1 MSILSTR
8 SKSIQ
13 ETSLDEVF
21 VIYGDA
27 GSGKTVL
34 ASTFPKTPDAPML
47 YLDILEGGT
56 GSIAQEHAENITVVD
71 IMKFEELD
79 EVLTDVMNGYTVDN
93 GKQIPVKF
101 STIVFD
107 SATQMEYLLK
117 EYLKR
122 SSGKSSM
129 NLKLWGEAKDNQDT
143 IWNLAKGL
151 HKKTGAKIVIICH
164 QKEQKDENDPS
175 FNKLI
180 PSLMT
185 SASSSLCAKASF
197 VWYTKVEKETQVNAD
212 GTTSPKTT
220 YYTYIDAYPYLVTKC
235 RKPANMTGVPTKAK
249 NLSYAVF
256 ERNVLNAL
264 RQLRGSTVS
273 QQGATTAA
281 KAKTRASAKGAPETA
296 EASTPVTDGGN
307 V

>member
-8 SKSIQ
+8 GKTIQ
-13 ETSLDEVF
+13 ETPLDEVF

-34 ASTFPKTPDAPML
+34 ASTFPKTKDAPML

-56 GSIAQEHAENITVVD
+56 GSIDPAYADNIMVVD
-71 IMKFEELD
+71 ILKFEELD
-79 EVLTDVMNGYTVDN
+79 EVLTDAMNGYTIDEN
-93 GKQIPVKF
+93 GQQIPVKF
-101 STIVFD
+101 STIVLD

-122 SSGKSSM
+122 TSGKSSM
-129 NLKLWGEAKDNQDT
+129 NLKLWGEARESQDT
-143 IWNLAKGL
+143 IWNLAKNL

-185 SASSSLCAKASF
+185 SSASSLCAKASF
-197 VWYTKVEKETQVNAD
+197 VWYTKVEKDTIINKD
-212 GTTSPKTT
+212 GTTGTRT
-220 YYTYIDAYPYLVTKC
+220 EYYTYIDAYPYLVTKC
-235 RKPANMTGVPTKAK
+235 RKPVTMTGIPVKAK
-249 NLSYAVF
+249 NLTYDMF
-256 ERNVLNAL
+256 ERNVLHKL
-264 RQLRGSTVS
+264 RQLRGSAGQSTSAQTPANTSSKKSTKVV
-273 QQGATTAA
+273 TTDDDTQA
-281 KAKTRASAKGAPETA
+281 
-296 EASTPVTDGGN
+296 
-307 V
+307 

>member
-8 SKSIQ
+8 GKTIQ
-13 ETSLDEVF
+13 ETPLDEVF

-34 ASTFPKTPDAPML
+34 ASTFPKTKDAPML

-56 GSIAQEHAENITVVD
+56 GSIDQSYAENIVVVD
-71 IMKFEELD
+71 ILKFEELD
-79 EVLTDVMNGYTVDN
+79 EVLTDVMNGYTIDEN
-93 GKQIPVKF
+93 GQKIPVKY
-101 STIVFD
+101 STIVMD

-122 SSGKSSM
+122 AAGKTSM
-129 NLKLWGEAKDNQDT
+129 NLKLWGETRESQDT
-143 IWNLAKGL
+143 IWNLAKNL

-185 SASSSLCAKASF
+185 SSSSSLCAKASF
-197 VWYTKVEKETQVNAD
+197 VWYTKVEKETMVNKD
-212 GTTSPKTT
+212 GTTGTKTT

-235 RKPANMTGVPTKAK
+235 RKPVTMTDIPVKAK
-249 NLSYAVF
+249 NLNYDMF
-256 ERNVLNAL
+256 DRNVLNKL
-264 RQLRGSTVS
+264 RQLRNSGSTS
-273 QQGATTAA
+273 QSGSTAQQTFA
-281 KAKTRASAKGAPETA
+281 KASSKKSSQGVNNNDEPQT
-296 EASTPVTDGGN
+296 
-307 V
+307 

>member
-8 SKSIQ
+8 GKTIQ
-13 ETSLDEVF
+13 ETPLDEVF

-34 ASTFPKTPDAPML
+34 ASTFPKTKDAPML

-56 GSIAQEHAENITVVD
+56 GSIDIAYAENITVVD
-71 IMKFEELD
+71 ILKFEELD
-79 EVLTDVMNGYTVDN
+79 EVLTDAMNGYTVDDN
-93 GKQIPVKF
+93 GTQIPIKF
-101 STIVFD
+101 STIVID

-122 SSGKSSM
+122 TSGKSSM
-129 NLKLWGEAKDNQDT
+129 NLKLWGEAKESQDT
-143 IWNLAKGL
+143 IWNLAKNL

-185 SASSSLCAKASF
+185 SSSSSLCAKASF
-197 VWYTKVEKETQVNAD
+197 VWYTKVEKETIVNKD
-212 GTTSPKTT
+212 GSTGTKTT

-235 RKPANMTGVPTKAK
+235 RKPVTMQDIPVKAK
-249 NLSYAVF
+249 NLSYDAF
-256 ERNVLNAL
+256 ERNVLNKL
-264 RQLRGSTVS
+264 RQLRSTP
-273 QQGATTAA
+273 ATAQ
-281 KAKTRASAKGAPETA
+281 ASAPSKGTKT
-296 EASTPVTDGGN
+296 STTTKEQ
-307 V
+307 

>member
-8 SKSIQ
+8 GKTIQ
-13 ETSLDEVF
+13 ETPLDEVF

-34 ASTFPKTPDAPML
+34 ASTFPKMKDAPML

-56 GSIAQEHAENITVVD
+56 GSIDQSYAENIVVVD
-71 IMKFEELD
+71 ILKFEELD
-79 EVLTDVMNGYTVDN
+79 EVLTDAMNGYTIDEN
-93 GKQIPVKF
+93 GQQIPVKF
-101 STIVFD
+101 STIVMD

-122 SSGKSSM
+122 ASGKTSM
-129 NLKLWGEAKDNQDT
+129 NLKLWGETRESQDT
-143 IWNLAKGL
+143 IWNLAKNL

-185 SASSSLCAKASF
+185 SSSSSLCAKASF
-197 VWYTKVEKETQVNAD
+197 VWYTKVEKETIINKD
-212 GTTSPKTT
+212 GTTGNKTM

-235 RKPANMTGVPTKAK
+235 RKPVTMTDIPVKAK
-249 NLSYAVF
+249 NLTYDIF
-256 ERNVLNAL
+256 ERNVLNKL
-264 RQLRGSTVS
+264 RLLRSGGQASSATVQTSTQS
-273 QQGATTAA
+273 TS
-281 KAKTRASAKGAPETA
+281 KKSSKGV
-296 EASTPVTDGGN
+296 VTNDEPQT
-307 V
+307 

>member
-8 SKSIQ
+8 GKTIQ
-13 ETSLDEVF
+13 ETPLDEVF

-34 ASTFPKTPDAPML
+34 ASTFPKTKDAPML

-56 GSIAQEHAENITVVD
+56 GSIDQAYAENIVVVD
-71 IMKFEELD
+71 ILKFEELD
-79 EVLTDVMNGYTVDN
+79 EVLTDVMNGYTIDDS
-93 GKQIPVKF
+93 GQQIPVKY
-101 STIVFD
+101 STIVMD

-122 SSGKSSM
+122 ASGKTAM
-129 NLKLWGEAKDNQDT
+129 NLKLWGETRESQDT
-143 IWNLAKGL
+143 IWNLAKNL

-185 SASSSLCAKASF
+185 SSSSSLCAKASF
-197 VWYTKVEKETQVNAD
+197 VWYTKVEKETVINKD
-212 GTTSPKTT
+212 NTTGTKTT

-235 RKPANMTGVPTKAK
+235 RKPVTMTDIPVKAK
-249 NLSYAVF
+249 NLTYDIF
-256 ERNVLNAL
+256 DRNVLNKL
-264 RQLRGSTVS
+264 RQLRLN
-273 QQGATTAA
+273 ATTIQVNIPTP
-281 KAKTRASAKGAPETA
+281 KKTAKGATEDET
-296 EASTPVTDGGN
+296 
-307 V
+307 